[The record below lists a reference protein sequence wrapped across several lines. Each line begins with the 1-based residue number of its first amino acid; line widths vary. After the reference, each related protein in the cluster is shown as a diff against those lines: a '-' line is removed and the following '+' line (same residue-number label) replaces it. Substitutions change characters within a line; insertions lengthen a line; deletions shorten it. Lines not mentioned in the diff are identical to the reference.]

1 MKLFF
6 DGASCDF
13 VSDDD
18 DQKEIARTLFK
29 RKKNFSYYKLKK
41 MDNYEEQFW
50 LSVKKCFFCA
60 FSFVEKNE
68 N

>member
-18 DQKEIARTLFK
+18 DEKEIARTLFK

-41 MDNYEEQFW
+41 MDNYEEQF
-50 LSVKKCFFCA
+50 
-60 FSFVEKNE
+60 
-68 N
+68 